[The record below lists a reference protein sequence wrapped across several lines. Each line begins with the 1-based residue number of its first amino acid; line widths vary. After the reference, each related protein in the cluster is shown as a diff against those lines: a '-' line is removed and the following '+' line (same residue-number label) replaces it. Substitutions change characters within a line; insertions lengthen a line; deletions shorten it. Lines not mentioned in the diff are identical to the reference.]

1 MNKVFSLVLI
11 CLLAIGCNKEK
22 SVVAT
27 VFSDPI
33 VTDYYFIE
41 TTPPLPHEELPS
53 TKVSKLPEYEND
65 SIAFHKGL
73 EKAKIM
79 HDKLVNACKET
90 MERAEKYNS
99 EYMIQAAKEANAN
112 MLSTSYTMLK
122 LSHKKSFKS
131 EDLINLIKKHGLLSD
146 EAQEYTKNKQIE
158 YQIWPLM

>member
-1 MNKVFSLVLI
+1 
-11 CLLAIGCNKEK
+11 
-22 SVVAT
+22 
-27 VFSDPI
+27 
-33 VTDYYFIE
+33 
-41 TTPPLPHEELPS
+41 
-53 TKVSKLPEYEND
+53 
-65 SIAFHKGL
+65 
-73 EKAKIM
+73 M

-90 MERAEKYNS
+90 MKRAEKYNS

>member
-73 EKAKIM
+73 E
-79 HDKLVNACKET
+79 
-90 MERAEKYNS
+90 RAEVMYKRLS
-99 EYMIQAAKEANAN
+99 ESCKNVLDRAKAQKDPFALKCATDAVNN